1 MIKLVVFD
9 LDNVIIDGEAIDEI
23 GKLMDVQDQII
34 EITEKAMQGDVD
46 FETAIK
52 ERVKLLKGAS
62 IEDIKKISEEMPLM
76 KGAEE
81 TIAALK
87 EKGYKVATISGSFD
101 IIADSIKEKLGLDY
115 AFSNTLLEE
124 DGILTGEVEGPLV
137 EGSKFE
143 VLSKLVED
151 ENITLE
157 ECVAVG
163 DGANDI
169 SMIEAV
175 KLGIAFNAKPAL
187 KEIADKVI
195 ESRDLTEIITVLENE
210 NNPVENKK
218 EDEKEPAKI
227 EGNLDNAMDLK
238 DEYEKKLSKISEE
251 REQFNQEAKKYREI
265 RDELNNSLKENL
277 NIAIDFRDKRNKINE
292 EVEKNKK
299 LRDKANEELKKMEWS
314 SGRRD
319 RMKIENEIKKID
331 KIIETRVLDIKK
343 ENKLVKD
350 ANDLRKKLMEIQ
362 EDEGVQ
368 EEAQELKATSESY
381 HAKVVELSEK
391 AQEYHESMLEY
402 FRKTDEIR
410 TNADEAHQKFLEA
423 KNNAS
428 AKHEDFKSVLGEIHK
443 VNKQLGGMRSK
454 RRDMESRA
462 TRKKDREEKEKAE
475 EIYRRFK
482 EGKKVSTE
490 EILLLQKHNI
500 V

>member
-1 MIKLVVFD
+1 LIKLVVFD
-9 LDNVIIDGEAIDEI
+9 LDNVIID

-52 ERVKLLKGAS
+52 ERVKLLKGTS
-62 IEDIKKISEEMPLM
+62 IEDIKKISDEMPLM

-101 IIADSIKEKLGLDY
+101 IVANSIKEKLGLDY

-124 DGILTGEVEGPLV
+124 DGILTGEVSGPLV
-137 EGSKFE
+137 EGSKYD
-143 VLSKLVED
+143 VLCKLVKD

-195 ESRDLTEIITVLENE
+195 DNKDLTEIIPLLETK
-210 NNPVENKK
+210 NNPEDNKK
-218 EDEKEPAKI
+218 ESTKI

-251 REQFNQEAKKYREI
+251 REQFNQQAKKYREI

-277 NIAIDFRDKRNKINE
+277 NVAIDFRDKRNKINE

-319 RMKIENEIKKID
+319 RMKLENEIKKID

-381 HAKVVELSEK
+381 HAKVVELSEQ

-454 RRDMESRA
+454 RRDIESRA
-462 TRKKDREEKEKAE
+462 SRKKDREEKEKAE

>member
-1 MIKLVVFD
+1 LIKLVVFD

-62 IEDIKKISEEMPLM
+62 VEDIKKISDEMPLM

-195 ESRDLTEIITVLENE
+195 ESRDLTEIITLLENE
-210 NNPVENKK
+210 TNPVEDKK
-218 EDEKEPAKI
+218 EDKKDSTKV

-251 REQFNQEAKKYREI
+251 REQFNQQAKKYREI

-277 NIAIDFRDKRNKINE
+277 NVAIDFRDKRNKINE

-428 AKHEDFKSVLGEIHK
+428 EKHEDFKSVLGEIHK

-462 TRKKDREEKEKAE
+462 SRKKDREEKEKAE

>member
-1 MIKLVVFD
+1 MIKLIVFD

-62 IEDIKKISEEMPLM
+62 IEDIKKISDEMPLM

-101 IIADSIKEKLGLDY
+101 IVANSIKEKLGLDY
-115 AFSNTLLEE
+115 AFSNKLLEE
-124 DGILTGEVEGPLV
+124 DGILTGEVSGPLV
-137 EGSKFE
+137 EGSKYD
-143 VLSKLVED
+143 VLCKLVKD

-195 ESRDLTEIITVLENE
+195 DNKDLMEIIPLLETKT
-210 NNPVENKK
+210 NPEENKK
-218 EDEKEPAKI
+218 ESTKI

-251 REQFNQEAKKYREI
+251 REQFNQQAKKYREI

-277 NIAIDFRDKRNKINE
+277 NVAIDFRDKRNKINE

-319 RMKIENEIKKID
+319 RMKLENEIKKID

-381 HAKVVELSEK
+381 HAKVVELSEQ

-454 RRDMESRA
+454 RRDIESRVS
-462 TRKKDREEKEKAE
+462 RKKDREEKEKAE

>member
-1 MIKLVVFD
+1 LIKLVVFD

-62 IEDIKKISEEMPLM
+62 VEDIKKISDEMPLM

-195 ESRDLTEIITVLENE
+195 ESRDLTEIITLLENE
-210 NNPVENKK
+210 TNPVEDKK
-218 EDEKEPAKI
+218 EDKKDSTKV

-251 REQFNQEAKKYREI
+251 REQFNQQAKKYREI

-277 NIAIDFRDKRNKINE
+277 NVAIDFRDKRNKINE

-462 TRKKDREEKEKAE
+462 SRKKDREEKEKAE

>member
-62 IEDIKKISEEMPLM
+62 IEDIKKISDEMPLM

-195 ESRDLTEIITVLENE
+195 ETRDLTEIITLLENE
-210 NNPVENKK
+210 TNPVEDKK
-218 EDEKEPAKI
+218 DSTKV

-251 REQFNQEAKKYREI
+251 REQFNQQAKKYREI

-277 NIAIDFRDKRNKINE
+277 NVAIDFRDKRNKINE

-428 AKHEDFKSVLGEIHK
+428 EKHENFKSVLGEIHK

-462 TRKKDREEKEKAE
+462 SRKKDREEKEKAE

>member
-62 IEDIKKISEEMPLM
+62 VEDIKKISDEMPLM

-195 ESRDLTEIITVLENE
+195 ETRDLTEIITLLENE
-210 NNPVENKK
+210 TNPVEDKK
-218 EDEKEPAKI
+218 EDKKDSTKV

-251 REQFNQEAKKYREI
+251 REQFNQQAKKYREI

-277 NIAIDFRDKRNKINE
+277 NVAIDFRDKRNKINE

-428 AKHEDFKSVLGEIHK
+428 SKHEDFKSVLGEIHK

-462 TRKKDREEKEKAE
+462 SRKKDREEKEKAE

>member
-62 IEDIKKISEEMPLM
+62 IEDIKKISDEMPLM

-151 ENITLE
+151 EKITLE

-195 ESRDLTEIITVLENE
+195 ESRDLTEIIPLLENE
-210 NNPVENKK
+210 NNPVEDKK
-218 EDEKEPAKI
+218 EDKKDSTKV

-251 REQFNQEAKKYREI
+251 REQFNQQAKKYREI

-277 NIAIDFRDKRNKINE
+277 NVAIDFRDKRNKINE

-462 TRKKDREEKEKAE
+462 SRKKDREEKEKAE

>member
-1 MIKLVVFD
+1 LIKLVVFD

-23 GKLMDVQDQII
+23 GKLMGVQDQII
-34 EITEKAMQGDVD
+34 EITEKAMQGNMD

-62 IEDIKKISEEMPLM
+62 IEDIKKISDEMPLM

-101 IIADSIKEKLGLDY
+101 LIANSIKEKLGFDY
-115 AFSNTLLEE
+115 TFSNTLLEE
-124 DGILTGEVEGPLV
+124 DGILTGEVIGPLV
-137 EGSKFE
+137 EGSKFD

-151 ENITLE
+151 EKISLE

-175 KLGIAFNAKPAL
+175 KIGIAFNAKPAL
-187 KEIADKVI
+187 KEIADEVI
-195 ESRDLTEIITVLENE
+195 ETRDLTDIISLLENKPNLE
-210 NNPVENKK
+210 KDKK
-218 EDEKEPAKI
+218 QSTKI
-227 EGNLDNAMDLK
+227 EGNLDNAMDKK

-251 REQFNQEAKKYREI
+251 REQFNQKAKKHREI

-277 NIAIDFRDKRNKINE
+277 NVAIEFRDKRNKINE

-362 EDEGVQ
+362 EDEGVH
-368 EEAQELKATSESY
+368 EEAQKLKETSESY
-381 HAKVVELSEK
+381 HAKVVELSEQ
-391 AQEYHESMLEY
+391 AQENHESMLEY

-410 TNADEAHQKFLEA
+410 TNADEAHQKFLEY
-423 KNNAS
+423 KNSAS

-454 RRDMESRA
+454 RKDIENRA
-462 TRKKDREEKEKAE
+462 SRKKDREEKEKAE

-490 EILLLQKHNI
+490 DIMLLQKHNI

>member
-23 GKLMDVQDQII
+23 GKLVDVQEQII

-46 FETAIK
+46 FETSIK

-62 IEDIKKISEEMPLM
+62 VDKIKALAEEMPLM
-76 KGAEE
+76 EGAEE
-81 TIAALK
+81 TIKQLK
-87 EKGYKVATISGSFD
+87 DKGYKVATISGSFD
-101 IIADSIKEKLGLDY
+101 IISDPIKEKLKLDY
-115 AFSNTLLEE
+115 SFSNTLLEE

-137 EGSKFE
+137 AGSKYD
-143 VLSKLVED
+143 VLCQLLET
-151 ENITLE
+151 ENIALE

-175 KLGIAFNAKPAL
+175 ELGVAFNAKPAL

-195 ESRDLTEIITVLENE
+195 ESRNLIDILPL
-210 NNPVENKK
+210 VENLAQG
-218 EDEKEPAKI
+218 EKDQKVSVLI
-227 EGNLDNAMDLK
+227 EGNFDNALDK
-238 DEYEKKLSKISEE
+238 KNAYEKKLSEISEE
-251 REQFNQEAKKYREI
+251 REQFNQKAKKEREV
-265 RDELNNSLKENL
+265 RDELNQSLKENL

-299 LRDKANEELKKMEWS
+299 LRDKANEELKKVEWS

-319 RMKIENEIKKID
+319 RIKIENEIKKID

-362 EDEGVQ
+362 EDEQVQ
-368 EEAQELKATSESY
+368 EEALELKKTSESY
-381 HAKVVELSEK
+381 HAKVVELSEQ
-391 AQEYHESMLEY
+391 AQEFHEKMLEY

-410 TNADEAHQKFLEA
+410 TKADEAHKKFLEH
-423 KNNAS
+423 KKQAS
-428 AKHEDFKSVLGEIHK
+428 EKHEDFKTVLGEIHK
-443 VNKQLGGMRSK
+443 VNKELGGMRSK
-454 RRDMESRA
+454 RKDMENRA
-462 TRKKDREEKEKAE
+462 TRKKNKEEKERAE
-475 EIYRRFK
+475 EIYRKFK
-482 EGKKVSTE
+482 EGKKLSTD
-490 EILLLQKHNI
+490 EILLLQKHD
-500 V
+500 VV